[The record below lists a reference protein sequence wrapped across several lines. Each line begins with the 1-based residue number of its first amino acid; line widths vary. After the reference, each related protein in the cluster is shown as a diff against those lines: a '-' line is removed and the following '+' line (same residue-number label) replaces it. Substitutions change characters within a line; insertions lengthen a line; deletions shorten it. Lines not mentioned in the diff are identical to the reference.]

1 VTTSRWVVIG
11 LAAPLLGGM
20 LLARAVN
27 PPQRRTNANRRRK
40 PKGRRIDTAAASPD
54 PGAAPLAREGRGT
67 VAALPTY
74 ELDIVDLASMG
85 SFPASDPPPW
95 TLGREPGS

>member
-1 VTTSRWVVIG
+1 VTTGRWVVIG

-27 PPQRRTNANRRRK
+27 PPQRRTNADRHRK
-40 PKGRRIDTAAASPD
+40 PKGRGIDTAAAPPD
-54 PGAAPLAREGRGT
+54 PGTALLSREGRGT
-67 VAALPTY
+67 AAALLTY
-74 ELDIVDLASMG
+74 ELDIVDLASLG